1 MGLGAEDRINLYRIP
16 VVPHLHVQPT
26 TDQKTAQETCSE
38 QVQAFTT
45 IPSAIHPFHS
55 IYIAVSIISR
65 VQMTRYIEKDAYRLY
80 PDSVA
85 FYIRT
90 FTIHKNL
97 VSVTV
102 LKVFKIK

>member
-1 MGLGAEDRINLYRIP
+1 
-16 VVPHLHVQPT
+16 
-26 TDQKTAQETCSE
+26 
-38 QVQAFTT
+38 
-45 IPSAIHPFHS
+45 
-55 IYIAVSIISR
+55 
-65 VQMTRYIEKDAYRLY
+65 MTRYIEKDAHRLY